1 MGGSFQTIFSGGR
14 KDLWGQNQQNDQI
27 RQQQA
32 GIQQIRQRKDHRQT
46 GKAAG
51 GTPDQK
57 NAVIE
62 EKCVAAVAEQIFHT
76 ALTVQTK
83 ADDRSKGK
91 QRKRDPQQSAAGFSH
106 HAAKCLIGTG
116 GTQRD
121 TACQNRKCC
130 DGADQDGVAE
140 HLKNSPEALFD
151 RTVRTAAGVSD
162 GGTAQPRLVGED
174 AEGDADPHTGE
185 KSDPA
190 ARRTGNAAGGKR
202 LCQNLR
208 KGRRN
213 ILPEMKED
221 DPAAKQVEG
230 GHPRDQS

>member
-14 KDLWGQNQQNDQI
+14 KNLWGQNQQNNQI

-32 GIQQIRQRKDHRQT
+32 GIQQVRQRKNHRQT

-57 NAVIE
+57 DTAIK

-162 GGTAQPRLVGED
+162 GGAAQSRLMGED
-174 AEGDADPHTGE
+174 AAGDADPHTGE
-185 KSDPA
+185 KSDSA
-190 ARRTGNAAGGKR
+190 ARRTGDAAGGKR

-208 KGRRN
+208 KGRRD

-221 DPAAKQVEG
+221 DPTAKQVEG
-230 GHPRDQS
+230 GHPWD

>member
-32 GIQQIRQRKDHRQT
+32 GIQQIRQRKNHRQT

-57 NAVIE
+57 DTAIK

-91 QRKRDPQQSAAGFSH
+91 QRKRDPQQSAAGF
-106 HAAKCLIGTG
+106 LPITL
-116 GTQRD
+116 
-121 TACQNRKCC
+121 QN
-130 DGADQDGVAE
+130 A
-140 HLKNSPEALFD
+140 
-151 RTVRTAAGVSD
+151 
-162 GGTAQPRLVGED
+162 
-174 AEGDADPHTGE
+174 
-185 KSDPA
+185 
-190 ARRTGNAAGGKR
+190 
-202 LCQNLR
+202 
-208 KGRRN
+208 
-213 ILPEMKED
+213 
-221 DPAAKQVEG
+221 
-230 GHPRDQS
+230 